1 MNLYDYQEKAVHDV
15 RNEYRQGQKAP
26 MFVLPTGGG
35 KTITFAYIATQAALR
50 GKRALI
56 LVHRVE
62 LLRQTQEKLSMFG
75 VRVGLVS
82 PKFTPDFHAPI
93 QVAMVQ
99 TMVGRTRAYKHFD
112 LIITDECHHVVAS
125 TYMNILSAY
134 PNALNLGVTATP
146 VRGDGRGLGVEAGGV
161 YDSIVLG
168 PSMEELISMGKLVR
182 PKYALP
188 PQPLELD
195 KVKIERGDYSKKQ
208 LNELLNTKSVTGC
221 AVEHYREKAHQMPGV
236 AFCVSVE
243 HAASV
248 AANFR
253 AAGYRAEHVHGGT
266 PDSERDRILAGL
278 GEGSVNVVT
287 SVDVISEGTDIPA
300 IYAAIMLRP
309 TQSEGLWIQQA
320 GRALRTVE
328 GKDHALILDHVGNFW
343 MHGPLEM
350 ERDWSLE
357 GEKRT
362 RRKKADENKLSVSLC
377 ESCYLAFPA
386 RLRTCPHCGH
396 EKPVKARTV
405 DQVDGELEE
414 LTAEQ
419 VAAVAAK
426 KAKRQEVGRAR
437 TLDELH
443 RIAAQRGYKQGWV
456 YRQAQIKNIV

>member
-1 MNLYDYQEKAVHDV
+1 
-15 RNEYRQGQKAP
+15 
-26 MFVLPTGGG
+26 MFVLSTGGG

-50 GKRALI
+50 GKKVLI

-62 LLRQTQEKLSMFG
+62 LLRQTKIKLEGFG

-82 PKFTPDFHAPI
+82 PKYTPDYMAPI

-99 TMVGRTRAYKHFD
+99 TMVGRTAVYRDFD
-112 LIITDECHHVVAS
+112 LIITDECHHVVAN
-125 TYMNILSAY
+125 TYAKILQAY
-134 PNALNLGVTATP
+134 PNAHNLGVTATP

-168 PSMEELISMGKLVR
+168 PSMEELIEMGKLVR
-182 PKYALP
+182 PKYCLP
-188 PQPLELD
+188 PGGALD
-195 KVKIERGDYSKKQ
+195 LDSVRIERGDFSKKQ
-208 LNELLNTKSVTGC
+208 LNDMLNTKKAVGDV
-221 AVEHYREKAHQMPGV
+221 VEHYRSRAHQMPGV

-243 HAASV
+243 HAERVASD
-248 AANFR
+248 FR
-253 AAGYRAEHVHGGT
+253 EAGYKAHCVHGGT
-266 PDSERDRILAGL
+266 DDVQRDRILAGL
-278 GEGSVNVVT
+278 GDGSVHVVA

-300 IYAAIMLRP
+300 IYAAMMLRP

-362 RRKKADENKLSVSLC
+362 KRKKADEQKTLVSLC

-386 RLRTCPHCGH
+386 RVRTCPHCGH
-396 EKPVKARTV
+396 EKEVKGRKLEHV
-405 DQVDGELEE
+405 EGSLEE
-414 LTAEQ
+414 MTPEQ
-419 VAAVAAK
+419 VAAIAAK
-426 KAKRQEVGRAR
+426 KAKKQEVGRAR

-443 RIAAQRGYKQGWV
+443 RIAAQRGYKPGWV
-456 YRQAQIKNIV
+456 YKQAELKNILIHG